1 MTAKDLRGNDD
12 AGNIRGFFLAP
23 LVDFES
29 SGSLIYIIMS
39 RVKTFYQCQSCGYAS
54 PKWLGKCPD
63 CGSWSSFAEEK
74 SFAGAKNASSTH
86 AAGRTEPV
94 VLSAIAA
101 VSEKRIS
108 TGIRE
113 FDRVLG
119 GGVVDGSVILVGGD
133 PGIGKSTLLLQTFSG
148 LAKKEGRLLYV
159 SGEESPR
166 QIKMR
171 AERLSVESDDII
183 LLPETSLE
191 GILDTAAKTAPGAM
205 VVDSIQTVFTQELLS
220 APGSV
225 GQVRECAAK
234 LMLFAKRSNVPV
246 FIVGHVTKEGAIAGP
261 RVLEHIVDTVLYF
274 EGDRGHSYRILRTIK
289 NRFGST
295 NEIGIFEMSDAGLR
309 EVENPSELFLSE
321 RPQNVSG
328 STVVASLEG
337 TRPLMVELQAL
348 VSQTNFGMPR
358 RTSIGVDFN
367 RVNLLVAVLEK
378 RAGLHL
384 GGMDIFINIAGGLKI
399 VEPAVDLG
407 VIAAITSS
415 ARDVPIGQRTF
426 VFGEVGLSGEVRAVA
441 QAEAR
446 LKEASKIGFEKAVIP
461 AGNADRIKG
470 GQGLEIAGVKD
481 VEECLEAVLG

>member
-1 MTAKDLRGNDD
+1 
-12 AGNIRGFFLAP
+12 
-23 LVDFES
+23 
-29 SGSLIYIIMS
+29 MS
-39 RVKTFYQCQSCGYAS
+39 KIKTFYQCQSCGYGS

-63 CGSWSSFAEEK
+63 CGSWNSFVEEK
-74 SFAGAKNASSTH
+74 TVPQSRNTQSLQAYGKPEAVYLHSIEGTDAD
-86 AAGRTEPV
+86 RT
-94 VLSAIAA
+94 
-101 VSEKRIS
+101 S
-108 TGIRE
+108 TGIKE

-119 GGVVDGSVILVGGD
+119 GGVVAGSVILVGGD
-133 PGIGKSTLLLQTFSG
+133 PGIGKSTLLLQAFSG
-148 LAKKEGRLLYV
+148 LSKNSGKLLYV
-159 SGEESPR
+159 SGEESPQ

-171 AERLSVESDDII
+171 ADRLSVNSDSII

-191 GILDTAAKTAPGAM
+191 GILDSAAKISPYAM
-205 VVDSIQTVFTQELLS
+205 VVDSIQTMYTQELLS

-234 LMLFAKRSNVPV
+234 LMLFAKKSQIPV
-246 FIVGHVTKEGAIAGP
+246 FIVGHVTKEGTIAGP

-309 EVENPSELFLSE
+309 EVDNPSELFLSE

-337 TRPLMVELQAL
+337 TRPLMVEIQAL

-367 RVNLLVAVLEK
+367 RVNLLIAVLEK
-378 RAGLHL
+378 RAGMHL
-384 GGMDIFINIAGGLKI
+384 GGMDVFINVVGGLKI

-407 VIAAITSS
+407 IIATIASS
-415 ARDVPIGQRTF
+415 AREISIKPDTF
-426 VFGEVGLSGEVRAVA
+426 VFGEIGLSGEVRAVA

-446 LKEASKIGFEKAVIP
+446 LKEAAKIGFKRAVIP
-461 AGNADRIKG
+461 AGNALKTANME
-470 GQGLEIAGVKD
+470 GLQVIGIKD
-481 VEECLEAVLG
+481 VEEFLEAVLR